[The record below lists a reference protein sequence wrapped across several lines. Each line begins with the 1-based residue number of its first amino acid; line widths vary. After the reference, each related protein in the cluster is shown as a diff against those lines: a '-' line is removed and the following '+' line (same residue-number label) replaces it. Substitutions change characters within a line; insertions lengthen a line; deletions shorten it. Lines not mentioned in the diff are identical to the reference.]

1 MKDSLL
7 LYRSEFEALLA
18 LDSETGMETLRA
30 FYDYGLN
37 GKEPACTG
45 TALALF
51 IAFKP
56 LIDRNAANYEN
67 GKRGGRPKKENR
79 TETELKPNNNRT
91 ETEPKPKCKMINDKC
106 EMLNDKSEMPNVK
119 GEMIKEKSEMLK
131 GKDILSDK
139 SDSTRPV
146 YPYREI
152 IEYLNSKAGTNY
164 RYNSKDTRKHIKAR
178 FDEGFT
184 LDDFKAVIDRK
195 VVEWGNN
202 PEMAQYLR
210 PSTLFGTKFESYLN
224 QKTVQPFWRTK
235 EDRIKNRMAVID
247 SWLQQENNSGF

>member
-91 ETEPKPKCKMINDKC
+91 KTEPKPKCKMINDKC
-106 EMLNDKSEMPNVK
+106 EMLND
-119 GEMIKEKSEMLK
+119 KSEMLK

-184 LDDFKAVIDRK
+184 LDDFKRVIDIK
-195 VVEWGNN
+195 VADWLND
-202 PEMAQYLR
+202 PKMAKYLQ
-210 PSTLFGTKFESYLN
+210 PSTLFGVKFENYLN
-224 QKTVQPFWRTK
+224 QKIVQPTQWRT
-235 EDRIKNRMAVID
+235 EAERIANRMAVID
-247 SWLQQENNSGF
+247 SWVQQGNNSGF